1 MTSSGWLENNLDSGG
16 IRLGASDDFEIYHD
30 GSNSILNDNG
40 TGSIRIAHGGSNHWE
55 FGDASFK
62 GNDGRVIILGDSSDF
77 RLYHATDNIIDC
89 KNDKNLKIVNDRD
102 GGNENMAV
110 FDPNGA
116 VDLYY
121 NGTRRIATTSS
132 GIKVWTTW
140 DSNAGIYVDVGSAQ
154 NGTAKVATF
163 VTSHYGG
170 ERGSIGLTLSG
181 TSYNTSSDYRMK
193 ENVVSLTG
201 ATSRIKNLKPKR
213 FNFKEDDKTIDGF
226 LAHEVSSVV
235 PEAVTGEKDGTEM
248 QQLDYSKLA
257 TLTVAALQE
266 AIAKIEALEAKVT
279 ALESA

>member
-1 MTSSGWLENNLDSGG
+1 M
-16 IRLGASDDFEIYHD
+16 
-30 GSNSILNDNG
+30 NDLQKKLLIV
-40 TGSIRIAHGGSNHWE
+40 SAAAFIVWFFLAI
-55 FGDASFK
+55 
-62 GNDGRVIILGDSSDF
+62 GNDAFEHLFEGDFKDF
-77 RLYHATDNIIDC
+77 SETA
-89 KNDKNLKIVNDRD
+89 
-102 GGNENMAV
+102 
-110 FDPNGA
+110 
-116 VDLYY
+116 
-121 NGTRRIATTSS
+121 
-132 GIKVWTTW
+132 
-140 DSNAGIYVDVGSAQ
+140 IY
-154 NGTAKVATF
+154 
-163 VTSHYGG
+163 
-170 ERGSIGLTLSG
+170 
-181 TSYNTSSDYRMK
+181 TSSDYRMK